1 MMKKL
6 TFYISAIISLILLIN
21 IIQIFISDFERLT
34 EYGYGYLIGKI
45 ILLTIFSAITF
56 LTKKYVTKKEE
67 SE

>member
-1 MMKKL
+1 MKKL